1 MIDEPTG
8 SLLMLGGVFLLMFV
22 AFAYMTRSFI
32 EGILYTLLAV
42 LITAGV
48 IFIVFIPTLIY
59 KFIVL

>member
-8 SLLMLGGVFLLMFV
+8 SLLMFGGVFLLMFV

-32 EGILYTLLAV
+32 DGILYTLLAV

>member
-1 MIDEPTG
+1 MIDEPTRCI
-8 SLLMLGGVFLLMFV
+8 LMFSGVFLLMFV

-32 EGILYTLLAV
+32 EGVLYTLLAV

-48 IFIVFIPTLIY
+48 IFIVFIPALVY